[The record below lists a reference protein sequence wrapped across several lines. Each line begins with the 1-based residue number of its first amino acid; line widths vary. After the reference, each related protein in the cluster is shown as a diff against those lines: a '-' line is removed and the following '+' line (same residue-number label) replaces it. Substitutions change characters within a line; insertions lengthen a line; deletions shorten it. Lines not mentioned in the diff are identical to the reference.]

1 MRAVLDTNV
10 LISALYSAKGP
21 PGRLFS
27 VWADGRFE
35 LLMSD
40 DTLSEFRRVLGYPKH
55 RHLFA
60 ERPAAIAIL
69 LEKLR
74 TAIFSGEIPEV
85 PPLESDPS
93 DTMFL
98 ALAKAAGA
106 HAIVSGDAHLLD
118 LGAYAGSPILT
129 PAQFLAVLEK
139 ERG

>member
-21 PGRLFS
+21 PGRLLS
-27 VWADGRFE
+27 AWVDGLFD
-35 LLMSD
+35 LVMSD
-40 DTLSEFRRVLGYPKH
+40 DVLAEFRRVLGYPKH

-74 TAIFSGEIPEV
+74 TAIFNGEIPEV

-98 ALAKAAGA
+98 ALALAAQA
-106 HAIVSGDAHLLD
+106 DVLVSGDSHLLD
-118 LGAYAGSPILT
+118 LGAYEGIPILT
-129 PAQFLAVLEK
+129 PTQFLELLEQ